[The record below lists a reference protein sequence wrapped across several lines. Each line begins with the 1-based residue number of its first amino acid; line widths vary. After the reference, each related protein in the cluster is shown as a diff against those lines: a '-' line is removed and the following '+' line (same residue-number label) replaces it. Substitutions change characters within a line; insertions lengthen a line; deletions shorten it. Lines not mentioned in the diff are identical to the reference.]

1 MSTPSSRRATPIA
14 ARSSARASAPAVTPN
29 TSGRISSAP
38 WGKAGVYLERQV
50 HDNDAYYEWAA
61 ANDRDYCCHDVSFHM
76 GTETLFFVGDFDL
89 GGGFIATREYNRYFF
104 GNDLW
109 NLNLSFS
116 ARWRPD

>member
-1 MSTPSSRRATPIA
+1 M
-14 ARSSARASAPAVTPN
+14 
-29 TSGRISSAP
+29 
-38 WGKAGVYLERQV
+38 YLERQV